1 VLTSVFAESAPNKPV
16 GAPTIR
22 GVDALAGPFA
32 AAGALLAL
40 GGAFKVVRPLPTV
53 GALRAVG
60 APASPMAVRALGLG
74 EATVGVAAVLT
85 GAPALAA
92 LVAAAYLAFAA
103 FVMIA
108 MRGGTLQSCG
118 CFGEVETPPSAA
130 HVLLNISLAGVSLAA
145 AATGVPS
152 LADTIADQPW
162 SGVPFLLLVTVTVE
176 LCYLMLTTLPIALRA
191 TRL

>member
-1 VLTSVFAESAPNKPV
+1 M
-16 GAPTIR
+16 
-22 GVDALAGPFA
+22 DALAGPFA

-60 APASPMAVRALGLG
+60 APASPIAVRALGLV
-74 EATVGVAAVLT
+74 EATLGVAAVLT

-108 MRGGTLQSCG
+108 MRGGTALQSCG

-130 HVLLNISLAGVSLAA
+130 HVLLNVSLAGVSLAA

-152 LADTIADQPW
+152 VADTIADQPW

-191 TRL
+191 ARA